1 MFGNLIYTTM
11 NVIESMD
18 SSTIRADKTT
28 QNGSVMDTIRMVLA
42 CNSSAATTTLSRL
55 LVTSPELQ
63 NNITRLKI
71 NNRGNETPVADAK
84 TLIEIIWLLPGKKA
98 REFRHKSSEKVCRL
112 LGGDLSL
119 VSEIEARHTSLQS
132 TEEGRATQAFLL
144 NGREEEAVETFQG
157 MPPAF
162 KYIDSKDRGDMAKRL
177 IEQQLQESTV
187 ALKRQRVDN
196 LINSYRSLQ
205 DIGVHLDGRTLIE
218 LRDSVTILSRQD
230 VVINDAVAVAT
241 PLLQD
246 SSTPT
251 HELDAAQRGK
261 ETGIVVV
268 SSKIGVRVP
277 QHLSGKVGK
286 LMRQLYIKKYA
297 LPGNWNAFVK
307 RQTLFNGRPVLENCH
322 FERDEDII
330 EHAIREVMGVP
341 IATT

>member
-1 MFGNLIYTTM
+1 MVPSDHKGSRIIGGY
-11 NVIESMD
+11 
-18 SSTIRADKTT
+18 IRRQAFPSKANT
-28 QNGSVMDTIRMVLA
+28 A
-42 CNSSAATTTLSRL
+42 LSRL
-55 LVTSPELQ
+55 FNSNASRCTQLTQLRI
-63 NNITRLKI
+63 NGKGKI
-71 NNRGNETPVADAK
+71 TPVADAK

-119 VSEIEARHTSLQS
+119 VSEIEARHATLQS

-144 NGREEEAVETFQG
+144 NGREEEAVETFEG

-162 KYIDSKDRGDMAKRL
+162 KYIDAKDRGDMAKRM
-177 IEQQLQESTV
+177 IEQQLQQSTV

-196 LINSYRSLQ
+196 LIESYKSLQ
-205 DIGVHLDGRTLIE
+205 DIGVHLDGCTLIE

-286 LMRQLYIKKYA
+286 LMRQLYFKKYA
-297 LPGNWNAFVK
+297 LPTNWNDFVK
-307 RQTLFNGRPVLENCH
+307 RQTLFNHYRQVKQ
-322 FERDEDII
+322 D
-330 EHAIREVMGVP
+330 
-341 IATT
+341 

>member
-1 MFGNLIYTTM
+1 MD
-11 NVIESMD
+11 VIQSMEA
-18 SSTIRADKTT
+18 STIRVDKTT
-28 QNGSVMDTIRMVLA
+28 KMGSAMDTIRMVLG
-42 CNSSAATTTLSRL
+42 CNSGAANTYL
-55 LVTSPELQ
+55 
-63 NNITRLKI
+63 TRLFETTPGLTTRVGQLRI
-71 NNRGNETPVADAK
+71 NDKGRETPVADAK

-144 NGREEEAVETFQG
+144 DGREEEQGAVETFEG

-162 KYIDSKDRGDMAKRL
+162 KYIDAKDRGDMAKRL
-177 IEQQLQESTV
+177 IEQQLQENTV
-187 ALKRQRVDN
+187 ALKRQRVED
-196 LINSYRSLQ
+196 LIDSYKSLQ

-286 LMRQLYIKKYA
+286 LMRQLYIKKYS
-297 LPGNWNAFVK
+297 LPSNWNAFVK

-322 FERDEDII
+322 FERDEDVI
-330 EHAIREVMGVP
+330 EQAIRRVMGVP